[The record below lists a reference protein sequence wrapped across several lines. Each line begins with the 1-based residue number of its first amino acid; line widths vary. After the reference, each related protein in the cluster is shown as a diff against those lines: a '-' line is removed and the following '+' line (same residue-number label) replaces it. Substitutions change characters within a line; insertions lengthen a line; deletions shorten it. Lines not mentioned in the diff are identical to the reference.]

1 MYLIKRLF
9 LYMITKQDQSKFL
22 PFFPNEIDGK
32 AVRFIGCSL
41 FLWTFHRPKS
51 FKKIQIPSTKRVLH
65 HLHDVILTRLCV
77 LYKKEDFFFELFGS
91 VNFTLLCVR
100 YCWVTRL
107 CFNAACVS
115 SATRK
120 QRILLVD
127 HASGRRYG
135 GWVLSGA
142 RKLAL
147 SWLDYVGSPTV
158 QKHASTSHS
167 REFLR

>member
-1 MYLIKRLF
+1 MISCFLLRINNNHLTMYLIKRLF

-22 PFFPNEIDGK
+22 PFFPNELDGK

-41 FLWTFHRPKS
+41 FLWTFHRPNL

-91 VNFTLLCVR
+91 VNFTLLCVL

-107 CFNAACVS
+107 CFNAACAFHNKETTDS
-115 SATRK
+115 SR
-120 QRILLVD
+120 RSS
-127 HASGRRYG
+127 SGRGDTADGFFR
-135 GWVLSGA
+135 VRA
-142 RKLAL
+142 
-147 SWLDYVGSPTV
+147 SWLCLGSIT
-158 QKHASTSHS
+158 
-167 REFLR
+167 